1 MFESFTRYE
10 VSKIMFPEIT
20 PTHIK
25 ILLHIE
31 CPKDLTDV
39 ADLNVMPSRSSS
51 ESMLDLL
58 EIGKGVYKAVDS
70 L

>member
-1 MFESFTRYE
+1 
-10 VSKIMFPEIT
+10 MFPEIT
-20 PTHIK
+20 PTHNGISS
-25 ILLHIE
+25 HME

-39 ADLNVMPSRSSS
+39 ADLNVMPSRPSC

-58 EIGKGVYKAVDS
+58 EIGKGAYKAVDS

>member
-1 MFESFTRYE
+1 
-10 VSKIMFPEIT
+10 MFPEII
-20 PTHIK
+20 PTHNGIS
-25 ILLHIE
+25 LQME

-39 ADLNVMPSRSSS
+39 ADLNVMPSRSSCD
-51 ESMLDLL
+51 SMLDLL

>member
-1 MFESFTRYE
+1 
-10 VSKIMFPEIT
+10 MFPEI
-20 PTHIK
+20 
-25 ILLHIE
+25 ILMHNGNSVHME

-39 ADLNVMPSRSSS
+39 ADLNVMPSRSSCK
-51 ESMLDLL
+51 SMLDLL